1 MFWSPSQPSPP
12 GGGSQRFKPRSLCRP
27 SLPCPA
33 ALPLPASPASPSN
46 PHPPRVAVVGGGISG
61 LAAAQRLRKLIPHVD
76 VQLLEASDR
85 LGGALHTLPHD
96 DSLLEQGADSFL
108 IKTPFALDLCRELG
122 LADEL
127 IPTNEQHRRALV
139 VRDGKLVPVP
149 DGFVLMKPQNLRAML
164 RSPLFS
170 LAGKLRLATEPLRG
184 VPAKVNQPGYDE
196 SVASFATRRLG
207 REVYERLVE
216 PLIAGV
222 YVADAHKLSLAA
234 TYPEFL
240 DAERLHGSLWRSVRK
255 GQALAASDAN
265 KPPQAAARYGQ
276 FVTLRGGLRV
286 LVDALVRTLPA
297 KGIRLQTPVTQ
308 VERHPTQRWTI
319 KTAAGAPLEHFDGVV
334 IAAHAPQAAPL
345 LKSVDAELASEL
357 AAIEYASSAVVTLVY
372 HRQDIDHP
380 LDGFG
385 VVVPAIERRPIVA
398 ASFLSVKFP
407 NHCPPGRAVVRVFS
421 GGALQ
426 PDRVDQSDAELIAT
440 AKQQV
445 QDLIGAGGEPI
456 ETHVMRWRD
465 AMPQYHVGHVARVE
479 SIERRTAAHAG
490 LELAGNAYRGVGIP
504 QSIHSGRQAA
514 ERLAK
519 QLGH

>member
-1 MFWSPSQPSPP
+1 M
-12 GGGSQRFKPRSLCRP
+12 
-27 SLPCPA
+27 
-33 ALPLPASPASPSN
+33 
-46 PHPPRVAVVGGGISG
+46 
-61 LAAAQRLRKLIPHVD
+61 RKLIPHVD
-76 VQLLEASDR
+76 LQLFEASDR
-85 LGGALHTLPHD
+85 LGGALFTLTHD

-139 VRDGKLVPVP
+139 VRDGRLVPVP
-149 DGFVLMKPQNLRAML
+149 EGFVLMKPQNMMAML
-164 RSPLFS
+164 KSPLFS
-170 LAGKLRLATEPLRG
+170 LAGKLRLALEPLVG
-184 VPAKVNQPGYDE
+184 VPAEVNRPGYDE

-207 REVYERLVE
+207 REVYQRLVE

-240 DAERLHGSLWRSVRK
+240 DAERVHGSLWRSVRK
-255 GQALAASDAN
+255 SRALAARSDEGQ
-265 KPPQAAARYGQ
+265 PPQAAARYGQ
-276 FVTLRGGLRV
+276 FVTLRGGLKT
-286 LVDALVRTLPA
+286 LVDALVHKLPA
-297 KGIRLQTPVTQ
+297 KSLRLGTPVTQ
-308 VERHPTQRWTI
+308 IERHPAKRWTI
-319 KTAAGAPLEHFDGVV
+319 KSSPGAPLEHFDGVLV
-334 IAAHAPQAAPL
+334 AAHAPQAAPL
-345 LKSVDAELASEL
+345 LRNVDASLASVL
-357 AAIEYASSAVVTLVY
+357 AAIEYASSAVVTLIY

-398 ASFLSVKFP
+398 ASFLTVKFP
-407 NHCPPGRAVVRVFS
+407 GHCPPGRAIVRVFS

-426 PDRVDQSDAELIAT
+426 PERVDQSDAELIVT
-440 AKQQV
+440 AKQQM
-445 QDLIGAGGEPI
+445 QELIGAGGEPI

-465 AMPQYHVGHVARVE
+465 AMPQYHVGHLARVE
-479 SIERRTAAHAG
+479 AIEQRTAVHAG

-504 QSIHSGRQAA
+504 QSIHSGRHAA

-519 QLGH
+519 QLAQ